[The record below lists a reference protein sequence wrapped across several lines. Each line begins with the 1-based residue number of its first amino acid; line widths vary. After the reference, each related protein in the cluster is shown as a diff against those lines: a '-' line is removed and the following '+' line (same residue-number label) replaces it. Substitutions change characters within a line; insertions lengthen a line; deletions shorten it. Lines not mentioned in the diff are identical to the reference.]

1 MVDLTDCDR
10 EPIHILG
17 KIQPHGVLFVLIE
30 PALTIAQVSEN
41 VGNHFPVGVKDILGQ
56 SLSTVIDLTSVDEV
70 REVLREERW
79 HEANPLRVEAQGKRF
94 DGIVHRHEGVAILE
108 LEPTIEPPKPMST
121 PHPFRPAL
129 LRIQHVS
136 TLAELADVVVENMR
150 HVTGFDRVLFY
161 RFHDDGH
168 GSVDAEAKE
177 PTLETYLGLHYPASD
192 IPAQA
197 RQLYLKN
204 WLLLI
209 VDARAT
215 PTQIVPGIRDGAPL
229 DLSFSVLRSVSP
241 IHLEYMANMGVR
253 ASMSIS
259 LVVRDRLWGL
269 ISCLNHTTPHRV
281 SHETR
286 AACEFLGRLTALQ
299 IAALEARELLTL
311 RTARRA
317 TEDAL
322 SGAMRESAEKKS
334 VLGVMLAHPKE
345 LMDLVEA
352 EGAAVVGPEES
363 ATVGRT
369 PPPALIQ
376 EIAAWVEER
385 GGLRPFSTESLG
397 TLFPRALPASDVAS
411 GLLTFALPGA
421 PQRRLL
427 WFRPEVIQT
436 VNWGGDPN
444 KSVAADSSGRLHPR
458 HSFALWREEVRY
470 RSRPWTASDLEAA
483 DELQRRAIEVD
494 LERRLWSEQR
504 AVRARDELTAVVSHD
519 LKNSLSAILMQAD
532 LILQKAGGE
541 DQSRT
546 GAEGIRRSATRTVAL
561 IDDLMDLAKIEAQ
574 RFVVGLQSVDSR
586 VLVEEALLA
595 ASPLAQAKRITFS
608 LELIDA
614 PKLEADPGQILRVL
628 ANLLG
633 NAIKFSPEGGTVTV
647 RAERSGVDLMIT
659 VADTGPGIPAD
670 HLPWVF
676 ERYWQARPASHVGV
690 GLGLYIV
697 RGIVTAHGGR
707 VWAESSPS
715 GARLTF
721 TLPLVRV
728 APQNSERTLASSA

>member
-204 WLLLI
+204 WLRLI

-269 ISCLNHTTPHRV
+269 ISCLNHTTPQRV

-286 AACEFLGRLTALQ
+286 AACEFLGRLTSLQ
-299 IAALEARELLTL
+299 IAALEDRELLTL

-546 GAEGIRRSATRTVAL
+546 GAEGIRRSATRTMAL

-595 ASPLAQAKRITFS
+595 ASPLAQAKRIAFS
-608 LELIDA
+608 VELIDA

-707 VWAESSPS
+707 VWAESSAS

-721 TLPLVRV
+721 TLPLVRA
-728 APQNSERTLASSA
+728 APRNSERTLASSA